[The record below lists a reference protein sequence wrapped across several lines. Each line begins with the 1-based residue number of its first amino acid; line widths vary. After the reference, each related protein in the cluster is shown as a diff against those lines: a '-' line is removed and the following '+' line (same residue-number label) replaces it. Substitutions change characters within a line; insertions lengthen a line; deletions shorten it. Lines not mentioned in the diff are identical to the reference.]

1 MIYPK
6 SLENLI
12 DSFKMLPGIGEKT
25 AERLAFSILD
35 CNEDAVMEFGNNL
48 LNIKNNIKKC
58 KLCGSLTDNEVC
70 SICSDSYRDKTKIIV
85 VKDPKDVFNIEK
97 LGNFNGLYHVLGG
110 LISPID
116 ELGPDD
122 LSINEL
128 INRIRTGMV
137 SEVILAINS
146 GIESDI
152 TSLYLKK
159 VLSKE
164 NVVVTRIASGIP
176 IGDDMDYVDSL
187 TLESALNNRKEV
199 LDN

>member
-1 MIYPK
+1 MFYPK

-35 CNEDAVMEFGNNL
+35 CNEDAVTEFGNSL

-58 KLCGSLTDNEVC
+58 KVCGSLTDNDVC
-70 SICSDSYRDKTKIIV
+70 FICSDSYRDKSKIIV

-97 LGNFNGLYHVLGG
+97 LGNYNGLYHVLGG

-122 LSINEL
+122 LSINDL
-128 INRIRTGMV
+128 INRIKTGMV

-176 IGDDMDYVDSL
+176 IGADMDYVDSL

>member
-48 LNIKNNIKKC
+48 LNIKNSIKKC

-176 IGDDMDYVDSL
+176 IGADMDYVDSL

>member
-159 VLSKE
+159 VLNKE

-176 IGDDMDYVDSL
+176 IGADMDYVDSL

>member
-176 IGDDMDYVDSL
+176 IGADMDYVDSL

>member
-70 SICSDSYRDKTKIIV
+70 SICSDSYRNKTKIIV

-176 IGDDMDYVDSL
+176 IGADMDYVDSL